1 MILFKNNPRNSV
13 TISVQV
19 FENNLNFSV
28 ALAKSLIN
36 MSLDLHKA
44 SLERTRSSD
53 DEDSSETPSRSRG
66 QGAERIF
73 SKNFE
78 IKRLTEKN
86 YTRYSI
92 TCINSQ
98 LHWHN

>member
-1 MILFKNNPRNSV
+1 M

-19 FENNLNFSV
+19 FENNLNFKILNFSV

-53 DEDSSETPSRSRG
+53 DEESSETPSRSRG
-66 QGAERIF
+66 QGGERIF
-73 SKNFE
+73 PKNSKL
-78 IKRLTEKN
+78 KG
-86 YTRYSI
+86 
-92 TCINSQ
+92 
-98 LHWHN
+98 